1 LLYKKESPR
10 FTKNYRGLTLTNH
23 IAKEVERMIY
33 RRLLRLCALSACIR
47 NDEFAFT
54 SGRSTVDAIFIN
66 TLLTSWARER
76 KQPLYK
82 CYIDLHKAFDRVH
95 RPTLWE
101 MVRRLGLPPKILNF
115 MMNMYDRVQLSLRC
129 LGELSEF
136 FPMLNGLIQGGV
148 LPPLLFNIFVAVI
161 INAAHTQFQ
170 ALGLDAGIRL
180 LCRTTGNYLDLS
192 SGTGPTHV
200 LNLVQLL
207 YCDDWILISHDPK
220 TLEAMINIIDRMVRA
235 FGQMHACPG

>member
-1 LLYKKESPR
+1 
-10 FTKNYRGLTLTNH
+10 
-23 IAKEVERMIY
+23 
-33 RRLLRLCALSACIR
+33 
-47 NDEFAFT
+47 
-54 SGRSTVDAIFIN
+54 
-66 TLLTSWARER
+66 
-76 KQPLYK
+76 
-82 CYIDLHKAFDRVH
+82 
-95 RPTLWE
+95 
-101 MVRRLGLPPKILNF
+101 

-136 FPMLNGLIQGGV
+136 FPMLSGLIQGGV

-180 LCRTTGNYLDLS
+180 LCRTTGTYLDLS

-207 YCDDWILISHDPK
+207 YCDNWILISHDPK

-235 FGQMHACPG
+235 FGQMLAPEKCALLMIDPVFIPYPRTWPVVKLGNHQLTVITHAKFLGRIDSHNAEIDPELEARLLVMKKAFMKDRRQFYCRSSISTKARLEVFVAKVVRKTLAGCQSWNITPAQIEELAWE